1 VVVEDL
7 IHYTSKQSVATKES
21 EDMSGGE
28 QMELTATEACR
39 RLGISLDYLYRLL
52 YSQRLPARKVDK
64 TWRIPAAAVE
74 ERARQ
79 MGAKVAA

>member
-1 VVVEDL
+1 MVGRN
-7 IHYTSKQSVATKES
+7 QGTKEN
-21 EDMSGGE
+21 EAMSGEE

-52 YSQRLPARKVDK
+52 YSQRLPARKAGKV
-64 TWRIPAAAVE
+64 WRIPAAAVE

-79 MGAKVAA
+79 MGPKVAA